1 MPDKNVN
8 VSGKKIKLKCVR
20 LKGQTELC
28 PAKRSK
34 FRWGI
39 IFFSVELAGNDIDL
53 KSTGK
58 QVFYEKTKAEM
69 VSIVLSIGDSFP
81 LF

>member
-1 MPDKNVN
+1 M
-8 VSGKKIKLKCVR
+8 SGKKVKIPM
-20 LKGQTELC
+20 GNH
-28 PAKRSK
+28 
-34 FRWGI
+34 I
-39 IFFSVELAGNDIDL
+39 FSVELVGNDIDL

-69 VSIVLSIGDSFP
+69 VSIVLCIGDSFP